1 MAGIMKHTPPRL
13 ERKKLSDQI
22 IEDLVDRIAKG
33 ELKPGDKLPPEPQ
46 LMKQFDV
53 GRSSIREAVGALEIL
68 GLLSVRPGQGTR
80 ITEASEIPRSAGLSL
95 ITLRREKIRELVE
108 ARMELEESIAR
119 FAAERA
125 TDDDIAEIKKQHKT
139 LIRARNNSTLI
150 KADLEFHMAIATACH
165 NDIFIRFF
173 LELHQPMRRW
183 MEQKSKYDWGFSH
196 VEEEHHAIIKAI
208 EAHDIQAAQD
218 AMHAHIETAGGK
230 LIAAMEG
237 TVINTQKKGSS
248 G

>member
-1 MAGIMKHTPPRL
+1 MGSTPPRL

-22 IEDLVDRIAKG
+22 IEDLVDRIARG

-46 LMKQFDV
+46 LMEQFGV

-95 ITLRREKIRELVE
+95 MTLRREKIRELVE
-108 ARMELEESIAR
+108 ARMELERAIAR

-125 TDDDIAEIKKQHKT
+125 TDKDIAEIKKQHKR
-139 LIRARNNSTLI
+139 LIQAKKKNSKLI
-150 KADLEFHMAIATACH
+150 EADLEFHKAIAAACH

-173 LELHQPMRRW
+173 WELHQPMRRW
-183 MEQKSKYDWGFSH
+183 MEQKAKYDWGFSH
-196 VEEEHHAIIKAI
+196 VEEEHNAIIKAI
-208 EAHDIQAAQD
+208 ETHDIQAAQE
-218 AMHAHIETAGGK
+218 AMHTHIETAGAK

-237 TVINTQKKGSS
+237 TNIDTPK
-248 G
+248 